1 MAGGYQQHRNSIH
14 IEPPCPTR
22 PRQHPFVHDEEI
34 PQGAY
39 YTQHP
44 VLDGSP
50 CDAEGHDLLPQ
61 QPPADEPRDP
71 ADDTWKPFP
80 SRGHFELADFLFWR
94 NQMPAAQVDDL
105 MQVLTSFEANRGSL
119 PFNGDAHLHD
129 SIDSIPHNV
138 PWQSLTLR
146 HPDYEMNLDNLD
158 IPPWKCAEFDVWLRD
173 PRELVKNQLSNP
185 VFADSIDY
193 APRQVFNKHGQRV
206 WTDFMTGNW
215 SWNQCNTLADDGN
228 CHGAMFI
235 PIILGSDKTTV
246 SVATAH
252 QDLINY
258 AVLAEQGHE
267 DSKEYLHFRR
277 HLFHASLRAIL
288 ESFRPAMQKPE
299 IVKCADGHYRHAV
312 YGLGPYIADYP
323 EQSLGT
329 ADRKNLDGSQCNRR
343 SHAHTHTLM
352 LGYSTQELRFG
363 WGIIDGILPFTAYF
377 LRADIHELLAPD
389 ILHQIIEGTFKDH
402 LVHWVDEYLVLT
414 YGEAHAE
421 AIWAD
426 IDRRIAAGRKF
437 KQWTG
442 DDSKALMKVFL
453 PAIAGHIPDKMVRA
467 ISAFLDFCYI
477 VHHSSL
483 DEGDL
488 LALDEALLRFHEER
502 SIFVETGVKPDG
514 ISLPRQHSLCHY
526 RYLIQQFG
534 APNGLCSS
542 LTESKHQKAVK
553 EPWRRS
559 SGNLALGQM
568 LEINQHLD
576 KLALFQAEK
585 FAAGLLD
592 TPLLPSDTIAVD
604 PDNIGGDPDEE
615 NYVIAD
621 DQDAEIIVQLAKN
634 QALHYPSR
642 LQRIGEQI
650 GVPHLRDLVRQFL
663 HDQRN
668 PDHPIPGHEMD
679 VSLCPDFNGKVHIF
693 HSAVASF
700 YAPSDICGVNGM
712 LRHVIRSA
720 PTWHNGP
727 ACHDC
732 VFIEHD
738 STLPGFQGLYVA
750 QVILFFSFH
759 FRGVDYPCAL
769 VRWFET
775 IGDQPCPNT
784 GMWMVE
790 PEFDANGQRLTSVVH
805 LDTILR
811 PAHLI
816 PVYGNH
822 FIDHDIKCTDSL
834 IAFAA
839 FYINKFSDYHAFE
852 IAF

>member
-1 MAGGYQQHRNSIH
+1 MVASFQLHQKQIH
-14 IEPPCPTR
+14 
-22 PRQHPFVHDEEI
+22 
-34 PQGAY
+34 
-39 YTQHP
+39 
-44 VLDGSP
+44 
-50 CDAEGHDLLPQ
+50 

-80 SRGHFELADFLFWR
+80 SHGHFELADFLFWR

-105 MQVLTSFEANRGSL
+105 MQVLASFEANCGSP

-129 SIDSIPHNV
+129 SIDSIPHDV
-138 PWQSLTLR
+138 PWQSLTLH

-158 IPPWKCAEFDVWLRD
+158 VPPWKCAEFDVWFRD
-173 PRELVKNQLSNP
+173 PHELVKNQLSNP
-185 VFADSIDY
+185 VFAGSIDY
-193 APRQVFNKHGQRV
+193 APRQVFDKHSQRV

-246 SVATAH
+246 SVATGQNDYYPLYVSAGNLHNNICRAH
-252 QDLINY
+252 QESVSLVGFHSIPTT
-258 AVLAEQGHE
+258 ERGHE
-267 DSKEYLHFRR
+267 DSKEYLHFHR
-277 HLFHASLRAIL
+277 HLFHTSLRAIL
-288 ESFRPAMQKPE
+288 ESFRLAMQKPE
-299 IVKCADGHYRHAV
+299 IVKCTDGHYRRAV
-312 YGLGPYIADYP
+312 YGLGLYIADYP
-323 EQSLGT
+323 DQSLLACTIQGWCPCET
-329 ADRKNLDGSQCNRR
+329 ADRKNLDGSQCNQR
-343 SHAHTHTLM
+343 SHAHTRTLM
-352 LGYSTQELRFG
+352 RGYSMQELRFG

-377 LRADIHELLAPD
+377 PRADIHELLAPD
-389 ILHQIIEGTFKDH
+389 ILHQIIKGTFKDH

-426 IDRRIAAGRKF
+426 IDRHIAAVPSFPGLCGFLQGRKF

-442 DDSKALMKVFL
+442 DGSKALMKVFL
-453 PAIAGHIPDKMVRA
+453 PAIAGHILDKM
-467 ISAFLDFCYI
+467 
-477 VHHSSL
+477 
-483 DEGDL
+483 
-488 LALDEALLRFHEER
+488 
-502 SIFVETGVKPDG
+502 TGVKPDG

-526 RYLIQQFG
+526 HYLIQQFG

-542 LTESKHQKAVK
+542 LTESKHRKAVK

-568 LEINQHLD
+568 LVTNQRLD
-576 KLALFQAEK
+576 KLALFRAEK

-615 NYVIAD
+615 NCRDDQDLEDVIAD
-621 DQDAEIIVQLAKN
+621 DQDAEIIVQLAKT
-634 QALHYPSR
+634 QALHYPSQ

-650 GVPHLRDLVRQFL
+650 GAPHLRDLVRQFL

-720 PTWHNGP
+720 PTWRNGP
-727 ACHDC
+727 ARHDC

-750 QVILFFSFH
+750 
-759 FRGVDYPCAL
+759 
-769 VRWFET
+769 
-775 IGDQPCPNT
+775 QPCPNT

-805 LDTILR
+805 LDTILC

-816 PVYGNH
+816 PVYGDH
-822 FIDHDIKCTDSL
+822 FIDHDIKHTNV
-834 IAFAA
+834 A